1 MRRIGLLGGSFD
13 PVHAGH
19 LGIAEGARHLFSLD
33 AVYFI
38 PTGESYHKEPLTASR
53 EDRLAMLER
62 ALEGKEGFRVS
73 TCDMERPGPTYT
85 IDTLRE
91 MRLAEPEGMFFL
103 IMGSDSFEGILQWKD
118 IDEISQQAYFLV
130 ELRKGHQKERVQALI
145 EAFPQY
151 FEGKV
156 LLYEWPVPDIRSTF
170 MREGRWKKRDLPR
183 GVLEYIREKGLYGQ
197 RS

>member
-13 PVHAGH
+13 PVHEGH
-19 LGIAEGARHLFSLD
+19 LGIAAGARHLFSLD

-38 PTGESYHKEPLTASR
+38 PTGESYHKDPLTASG
-53 EDRLAMLER
+53 EDRLAMLEI
-62 ALEGKEGFRVS
+62 ALAERGGFEIS
-73 TCDMERPGPTYT
+73 TCDIDRPGPTYT
-85 IDTLRE
+85 IDTLRD

-103 IMGSDSFEGILQWKD
+103 IMGSDAFEGILQWKD
-118 IDEISQQAYFLV
+118 IAEISQQAYFLV
-130 ELRKGHQKERVQALI
+130 ELRKGHQKERIQALM

-170 MREGRWKKRDLPR
+170 MREGRWKKRYLPK
-183 GVLEYIREKGLYGQ
+183 GVLKYIREKGLYGQ
-197 RS
+197 SS